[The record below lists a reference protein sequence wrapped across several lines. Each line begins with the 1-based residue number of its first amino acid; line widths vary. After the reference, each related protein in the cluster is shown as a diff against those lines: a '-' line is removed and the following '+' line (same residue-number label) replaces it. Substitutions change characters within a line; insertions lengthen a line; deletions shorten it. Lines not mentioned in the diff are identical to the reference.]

1 MKKSASH
8 SRLSTASMC
17 DIARSSGT
25 GPVIIPLTDDRIIFT
40 ESGRQR
46 MEQVLLESGAA
57 MVYSDYYTPA
67 PEGGYTT
74 RRIIEYQDGSLRDD
88 FDFGRIVMVD
98 SARLRDAV
106 ASIGHY
112 EAAGWYALRLRL
124 STLGKI
130 CHIMEPL
137 YVAAP
142 TEKTADDEGETQFR
156 YVDSRNRASQ
166 VEMER
171 AATLH
176 LKSIGAY
183 IDGAEAATVSTERA
197 PGFPV
202 EASVIIPVRNRC
214 RTIADAVRSAL
225 SQKTDFDFNIIVID
239 NRSDDGTSEILAEIA
254 ASEPRLKIIDTSL
267 RPGPAPGIGGCWN
280 LGINSREC
288 GYYAVQLDSDDIYC
302 RPDTLQL
309 IVNKFRERSCA
320 MVIGS
325 YSLTDFD
332 GKPLP
337 PGLID
342 HAEWTDGNG
351 PNNALRINGLGA
363 PRAFV
368 TPVARQIG
376 FPDSSYGED
385 YAMGLAIS
393 RRYRI
398 GRIYESLYSCRRWE
412 GNSDHALSEERVNR
426 NNLYKDRLRT
436 IELRARIELNRRR
449 ALLKAETARCELS
462 ASMFEEL
469 FKSQMMSWPA
479 VMANFAG
486 LEGGKTELTAPT
498 GLWQLSKRLA
508 NHRRTSI
515 TAKIDAGS
523 IAARSCFL
531 CASNRPAQ
539 QKSLTWRGYEILVNP
554 YPLAS
559 RHYTIASRRHEPQ
572 LLDEE
577 RMADMAALAEAA
589 EGLCIFYNG
598 PKSGASAPDHFHFQA
613 VSAEAVPNIL
623 AKPRQQ
629 DKIAD
634 IDGATVYKSST
645 APFPCLIIES
655 TDTQSLQ
662 HAFRIIFDSLGK
674 SLLSDPEPMVNIIM
688 RSEGPGTPLRTII
701 IPRGKHRPACYS
713 DQSSPLLVSPATVE
727 MLGTIICSR
736 REDFD
741 RVDSEA
747 AAAILSEVGISQDRF
762 NEIIQHIF
770 TALSHD
776 A

>member
-8 SRLSTASMC
+8 SRLSTAAMC
-17 DIARSSGT
+17 DIARESGKE
-25 GPVIIPLTDDRIIFT
+25 PVVIRLTDDNITFT
-40 ESGRQR
+40 EGGHRR
-46 MEQVLLESGAA
+46 MEQVLRESGAV

-67 PEGGYTT
+67 ADGGYTA
-74 RRIIEYQDGSLRDD
+74 RKLIEYQDGSLRDD

-98 SARLRDAV
+98 PTRLREAA
-106 ASIGHY
+106 ASIGDY
-112 EAAGWYALRLRL
+112 EAAGWYALRLKL

-137 YVAAP
+137 YVATP
-142 TEKTADDEGETQFR
+142 SETDSDEEGEAQFK
-156 YVDSRNRASQ
+156 YVDPRNRVSQ

-183 IDGAEAATVSTERA
+183 IDGAEAATVAPLRRA
-197 PGFPV
+197 EFPV

-225 SQKTDFDFNIIVID
+225 SQEADFDFNVIVID
-239 NRSDDGTSEILAEIA
+239 NRSDDGTSEILAGIA
-254 ASEPRLKIIDTSL
+254 ASEPRLKVIDTSSH
-267 RPGPAPGIGGCWN
+267 PGPAPGIGGCWN

-309 IVNKFRERSCA
+309 IVDKFRERSCA

-325 YSLTDFD
+325 YSLTDFE

-351 PNNALRINGLGA
+351 PNNALRINGFGA

-368 TPVARQIG
+368 TPIARQIC
-376 FPDSSYGED
+376 FPDVSYGED

-398 GRIYESLYSCRRWE
+398 GRIYQSLYSCRRWE
-412 GNSDHALSEERVNR
+412 GNSDHALSEERINR
-426 NNLYKDRLRT
+426 NNLYKDRIRT
-436 IELRARIELNRRR
+436 IELHARIELNRRKALMSAR
-449 ALLKAETARCELS
+449 AAACELS
-462 ASMFEEL
+462 GAMLENL
-469 FKSQMMSWPA
+469 FQSQMMSWPA
-479 VMANFAG
+479 IMANFAS
-486 LEGGKTELTAPT
+486 LESGKADPMESDTDWL
-498 GLWQLSKRLA
+498 LSRRLV
-508 NHRRTSI
+508 NHRRASI

-523 IAARSCFL
+523 IAARPCFL
-531 CASNRPAQ
+531 CAPNRPAE
-539 QKSLTWRGYEILVNP
+539 QKSLTWRDYEILVNP
-554 YPLAS
+554 YPLAA
-559 RHYTIASRRHEPQ
+559 RHFTIVSRRHCPQ
-572 LLDEE
+572 LLDDD
-577 RMADMAALAEAA
+577 RIADMIDLARGA

-613 VSAEAVPNIL
+613 VSTDPLPNIL
-623 AKPRQQ
+623 SKSTSKG
-629 DKIAD
+629 KIAE

-655 TDTQSLQ
+655 GSKTAVQK
-662 HAFRIIFDSLGK
+662 AFRHIFDALAAN
-674 SLLSDPEPMVNIIM
+674 LPADPEPMLNLIM
-688 RSEGPGTPLRTII
+688 RSEPGSAKLTALV
-701 IPRGKHRPACYS
+701 IPRSKHRPGCYT
-713 DQSSPLLVSPATVE
+713 DTESPLLVSPATVE

-736 REDFD
+736 KEDFD
-741 RVDSEA
+741 LINSEMA
-747 AAAILSEVGISQDRF
+747 EAILSEVGIDEESF
-762 NEIIQHIF
+762 NKIIHHL
-770 TALSHD
+770 TTSAHD